1 MKQITLLLVCSLMLI
16 NCTTPKENQMR
27 LSGFV
32 KGMKEGT
39 LLFQKSENN
48 TFKTIDSMVVKG
60 DAHFNFTET
69 IESPE
74 LYFLS
79 LKIQNIDREVGAIAF
94 FAEPG
99 DITINTKLNNFL
111 ENAVITGSENQK
123 KYTQYKT
130 LIKRY
135 TDKNKK
141 LTQLLISAAKAKDM
155 KAIDSIDTMQ
165 KRVLAV
171 SYLATVNYAINNK
184 DYEIAPFL
192 ALSEIYNANTKYLDT
207 IYNTLTPK
215 IKASTYGVAL
225 KEFISQTK
233 SQDSL

>member
-16 NCTTPKENQMR
+16 NCTTPKENQMQ

-39 LLFQKSENN
+39 LLLQKSENN

-141 LTQLLISAAKAKDM
+141 LTQLLISAAKAKNM

-165 KRVLAV
+165 KRVLAG

-207 IYNTLTPK
+207 IYNTLSPK

>member
-39 LLFQKSENN
+39 LLLQKSENN

-60 DAHFNFTET
+60 DAHFNFSQI

-141 LTQLLISAAKAKDM
+141 LTQLLISAAKAKNM
-155 KAIDSIDTMQ
+155 KAIDSIDTLQ
-165 KRVLAV
+165 KRVLAG

-207 IYNTLTPK
+207 IYNSLSPK